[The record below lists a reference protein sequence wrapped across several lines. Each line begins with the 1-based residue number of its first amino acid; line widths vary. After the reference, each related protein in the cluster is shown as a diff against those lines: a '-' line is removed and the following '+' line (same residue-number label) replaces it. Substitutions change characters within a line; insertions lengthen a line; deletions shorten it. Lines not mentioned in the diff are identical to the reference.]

1 MFPSPKL
8 PNFCTK
14 SPRPRPE
21 DQGPA
26 CQRCPPLLTLR
37 VGLLG
42 APIFPLGRVFRSTA
56 SRSPPRAPGAV
67 ISYSPGP
74 AGSRASHLQ
83 PRPTQKRR
91 DRLGG
96 KHLLPCSRPWRPWVT
111 TGGDT
116 SRQMLA
122 PGTSRFTERTPENK
136 SGADLHHSRA
146 GRARSRRS
154 SEAKNIPI
162 LSCLNGQ
169 FKGNGKVGRKMPK
182 GGGLSTGRGTWGG
195 KPATL

>member
-1 MFPSPKL
+1 MFPSPKF

-26 CQRCPPLLTLR
+26 CPKCPPLLTLR
-37 VGLLG
+37 VGLSG

-56 SRSPPRAPGAV
+56 SCSPPRAPGAV
-67 ISYSPGP
+67 ISSRPGP
-74 AGSRASHLQ
+74 ARSRASHLQ
-83 PRPTQKRR
+83 PRPTRKRR

-96 KHLLPCSRPWRPWVT
+96 KAPPPRFRPWRRWVT
-111 TGGDT
+111 AGGDT

-122 PGTSRFTERTPENK
+122 PGASRFTERTPENK

-146 GRARSRRS
+146 GRARIRRS

-162 LSCLNGQ
+162 PSCPNGQ
-169 FKGNGKVGRKMPK
+169 FRGNGKVGRKMLK
-182 GGGLSTGRGTWGG
+182 GGGVSTGRGTWGG
-195 KPATL
+195 KPASL